1 MWNAQL
7 RTLTRST
14 HINIQKKR
22 TIFKSLLWQVGW
34 ASQQLYTVTV
44 HTTIVKPN
52 QSHWSFAQCVST
64 KLEVLPVWATAHA
77 LQRVFLACE
86 PPPAS
91 CCVWTPVHA
100 AGHTDALKAEQTWWF
115 SEAFIFSILKW
126 NEAKNACVESTNKGR
141 LTTPDRCRMCD
152 MGQQQRPGSHTEV
165 GEKNKQGG

>member
-1 MWNAQL
+1 MLNSGHWPGL
-7 RTLTRST
+7 HTLTFRKKWQSSSLCSDRSDGLHSNFT
-14 HINIQKKR
+14 QWLCTPPLSSQIN
-22 TIFKSLLWQVGW
+22 
-34 ASQQLYTVTV
+34 
-44 HTTIVKPN
+44 HT
-52 QSHWSFAQCVST
+52 WSFAQCVST

-100 AGHTDALKAEQTWWF
+100 AGHTDALKTEQTWWF

-141 LTTPDRCRMCD
+141 LTTLDRCRMCD